1 MLLGIESGDGDM
13 RFPLVG
19 VAISLLVLAAV
30 GCAGTDD
37 APDTAAVEP
46 DAATGS
52 FDEDDA
58 SSPDSVYSEACGR
71 AVAAAAAIDDMQ
83 DTVEDLDP
91 AIAVCADFDELVAA
105 FEDYPLRW
113 TVSTLEPSLRTAV
126 CTARTPT

>member
-1 MLLGIESGDGDM
+1 
-13 RFPLVG
+13 
-19 VAISLLVLAAV
+19 LLVLAAV